1 MTVSKP
7 TNNHTV
13 RHPTEI
19 VIRREP
25 TNNGEGRLQYTLGL
39 NPRENVTV
47 NEQRNGS
54 ETIIHQNKD
63 QDSRR
68 PNSVKNVTVS
78 DKKME
83 RLEITPLENLAEEL
97 AGVEYTIR
105 KKSLLKRQLRD
116 LKKKLAGSL
125 PVIEEETYEN

>member
-1 MTVSKP
+1 M
-7 TNNHTV
+7 
-13 RHPTEI
+13 
-19 VIRREP
+19 RREP
-25 TNNGEGRLQYTLGL
+25 KDDGEGCLQYTLGL

-47 NEQRNGS
+47 NEQRNG
-54 ETIIHQNKD
+54 
-63 QDSRR
+63 SRR

-105 KKSLLKRQLRD
+105 EKK
-116 LKKKLAGSL
+116 AC
-125 PVIEEETYEN
+125 